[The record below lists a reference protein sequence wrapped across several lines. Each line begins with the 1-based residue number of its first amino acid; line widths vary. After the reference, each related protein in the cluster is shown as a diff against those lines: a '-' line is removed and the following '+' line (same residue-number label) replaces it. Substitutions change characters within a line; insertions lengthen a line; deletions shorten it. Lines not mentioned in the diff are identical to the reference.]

1 MFRAV
6 RRPLAAR
13 KSLASLSR
21 AHKHDVNVK
30 ERHARARCE
39 RQSARRCGSH
49 EKKQRPQ
56 NPRAPPHTKRDM
68 APRAS
73 RFTSAA
79 RSPVK
84 ILFPRHFFCEP
95 NRKCLRTGLS
105 SEINAIQL
113 VVTRKQAQPRC
124 IASIVHAM
132 CEQGLRVQRP
142 DRPILPRV

>member
-84 ILFPRHFFCEP
+84 ILFPRLFFCEP
-95 NRKCLRTGLS
+95 NRKCLRTGLF

-113 VVTRKQAQPRC
+113 VVAFVTKSVPYQNQSETRNTACACYVQPAEAAR
-124 IASIVHAM
+124 A
-132 CEQGLRVQRP
+132 GR
-142 DRPILPRV
+142 